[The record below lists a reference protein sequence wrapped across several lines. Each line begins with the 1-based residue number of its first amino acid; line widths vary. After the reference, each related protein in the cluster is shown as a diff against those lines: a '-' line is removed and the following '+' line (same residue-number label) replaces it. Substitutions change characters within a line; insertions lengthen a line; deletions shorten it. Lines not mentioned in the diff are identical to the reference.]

1 MTKKPKINPLVLYRR
16 ENTEINSNINKMNN
30 SVENKD
36 ISEKFRKN
44 KLNIINSQNSN
55 LPSTISDSK
64 NKEKDIKYI
73 KPKTETNRQ
82 NQKIRNIKLKG
93 KKIKKINI
101 ENDNNIKILK
111 KNLNI
116 KIEDDIVERKRMN
129 IKNKK
134 ENNNINNKQEQL
146 KAITNINTYENN
158 KTKENKYTKTERGLN
173 KRIKP
178 LKKKVNN
185 NSKQNISSFDKRKKY
200 IVPIIKQKKK
210 KKIENKKEKN
220 KNIILDKNT
229 IEIKEMLAS
238 NLITNKQIEY
248 LRDYQKYINDYNNKM
263 YKNNEKKFRFI
274 QEEGIDLDDLLLDD
288 DNMNDTIDEINEK
301 EEGDEVQ
308 ESI

>member
-1 MTKKPKINPLVLYRR
+1 
-16 ENTEINSNINKMNN
+16 MNN

-82 NQKIRNIKLKG
+82 NQNIRNIKLKG

-116 KIEDDIVERKRMN
+116 KTEDDIVERKRMS

-134 ENNNINNKQEQL
+134 ENNDINNKQEQI